1 MFGSFTYPTPYHQ
14 RMSQPKCRVIA
25 IFQPNIESYEEVKQL
40 LLEITPLVYLE
51 PGCEEYDL
59 HETVDGR
66 LIQIET
72 WTTRELW
79 VSHGDQEN
87 VARIR
92 AGIAG
97 KLKQDVEVIEMYA
110 AS

>member
-1 MFGSFTYPTPYHQ
+1 
-14 RMSQPKCRVIA
+14 MSQPKCRVIA
-25 IFQPNIESYEEVKQL
+25 IFQPNTESYEEVKQI

-51 PGCEEYDL
+51 AGCEEYDL

-72 WTTRELW
+72 WTTRDLW
-79 VSHGDQEN
+79 ISHGDQEN

-97 KLKQDVEVIEMYA
+97 KLKQDVEVIEIYA